1 MKPKEKKI
9 IQGLVIFGTA
19 IVIIL
24 SLVGDKGLLQFY
36 SLKKQESQLKNDIK
50 QLKSEKQDWIS
61 KINSLKTNLTYIETI
76 AREEMGMVRSDE
88 VLVLLK
94 DQKSPSD

>member
-9 IQGLVIFGTA
+9 VQGLAIFG
-19 IVIIL
+19 IVIVVIL
-24 SLVGDKGLLQFY
+24 SLIGDKGLLQYY
-36 SLKKQESQLKNDIK
+36 SLKKQEIQLENDIEK
-50 QLKSEKQDWIS
+50 LTSEKQDWIS

-88 VLVLLK
+88 VLILLK
-94 DQKSPSD
+94 KQKPSSD

>member
-9 IQGLVIFGTA
+9 VQGLAIFGIA
-19 IVIIL
+19 IVMVL
-24 SLVGDKGLLQFY
+24 SLVGDKGLLQYY
-36 SLKKQESQLKNDIK
+36 SLKKQESQLETDIER
-50 QLKSEKQDWIS
+50 LKSEKQDWIS

-94 DQKSPSD
+94 EQKPSSD